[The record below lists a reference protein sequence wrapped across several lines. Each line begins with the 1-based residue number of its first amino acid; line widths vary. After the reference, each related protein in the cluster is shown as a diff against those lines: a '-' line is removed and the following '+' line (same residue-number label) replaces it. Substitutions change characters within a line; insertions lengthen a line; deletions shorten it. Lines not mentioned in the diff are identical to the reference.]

1 MRHMVDEP
9 RQPSRHV
16 GHRRDREDAHRRM
29 PRDEHLGH
37 RAHADG
43 IRAPAPEH
51 AQLRRRLEVRTGDGH
66 VHALAQILVD
76 LMREPAELLGV
87 GADHIRETRT
97 ERVVV
102 RAAEWV
108 AGHEVDVVADD
119 HEVAGFVRRIQS
131 PARVRKD
138 DRLDPPRLEDA
149 HRERDLLHVVALVVV
164 QASLHD
170 RDGLALEPADDEL
183 ARVTQHG
190 AALPSGDA
198 LVRDAIGV
206 LHILRER
213 AQAASEDDRDR
224 RTMLGERA
232 DRGDRGLRVESHSPD
247 LLVTRPVLSG
257 SSVAR
262 DRGTAA
268 RERSARA
275 SSRSS
280 VGAPRRDP
288 HRALLQL
295 IAARGD
301 VTERG
306 VELLRGRDREE
317 AEMADVHAEQRH
329 AVGRER
335 ASGVEHRA
343 VAAEYACDVEAVELR
358 VLHVVEAH
366 LADAVTERLDALRR
380 DSRLVHR
387 ALEARAR
394 ADRDLHS
401 AARRA
406 ASYKTKSSGGAAP
419 RRACTKI
426 SRLPSR
432 PARREGATAMT
443 GTRASAS
450 ASATLTTA
458 FARSAG
464 SRTIPPRPTASR
476 PASNWG
482 FTSATMSPSSR
493 RCRSDGRST
502 RRSEMN
508 ETSAT
513 MRSTVSGRSTPPR
526 AFTPSITTTRGSW
539 RSFQSSWPF
548 PTSTA

>member
-1 MRHMVDEP
+1 MRSYGMRSAFCTSSASAPRPLPRTTATVGRCLVSAPIAETAAFASRVIALTSWSHARFFQDLLSQEIEERPRVSGPHELRHGLRLAHLDAIPRAHEP
-9 RQPSRHV
+9 R
-16 GHRRDREDAHRRM
+16 
-29 PRDEHLGH
+29 L
-37 RAHADG
+37 
-43 IRAPAPEH
+43 
-51 AQLRRRLEVRTGDGH
+51 
-66 VHALAQILVD
+66 
-76 LMREPAELLGV
+76 
-87 GADHIRETRT
+87 
-97 ERVVV
+97 
-102 RAAEWV
+102 
-108 AGHEVDVVADD
+108 
-119 HEVAGFVRRIQS
+119 
-131 PARVRKD
+131 K
-138 DRLDPPRLEDA
+138 
-149 HRERDLLHVVALVVV
+149 
-164 QASLHD
+164 
-170 RDGLALEPADDEL
+170 
-183 ARVTQHG
+183 
-190 AALPSGDA
+190 
-198 LVRDAIGV
+198 
-206 LHILRER
+206 
-213 AQAASEDDRDR
+213 
-224 RTMLGERA
+224 
-232 DRGDRGLRVESHSPD
+232 
-247 LLVTRPVLSG
+247 
-257 SSVAR
+257 
-262 DRGTAA
+262 
-268 RERSARA
+268 
-275 SSRSS
+275 
-280 VGAPRRDP
+280 
-288 HRALLQL
+288 HRALLDL

-358 VLHVVEAH
+358 GLHVVEAH

-380 DSRLVHR
+380 GSRLVHR

-432 PARREGATAMT
+432 PARREGTTAMT
-443 GTRASAS
+443 GTRAWAS

-508 ETSAT
+508 ETRAT
-513 MRSTVSGRSTPPR
+513 KRSTVAARSTSPR
-526 AFTPSITTTRGSW
+526 GFSPCLTTTRGSW